1 MIKFSSQW
9 SALVSSNSSSGW
21 LVCNDGP
28 WAFSGPL
35 VSTLFLAVGSLC
47 SNPCRKYP
55 FLLFFFLTAFSCLG
69 ALWQR
74 GQGLPYSGLGLVSKR
89 LYMAQP
95 VPPGLETISSSI
107 KKVFLFEAPYA
118 LRDVLTT

>member
-69 ALWQR
+69 AQFR
-74 GQGLPYSGLGLVSKR
+74 GLDLTLAKGTRPPLFWSGPCVKAALHGPASSPR
-89 LYMAQP
+89 AGDHIQLY
-95 VPPGLETISSSI
+95 
-107 KKVFLFEAPYA
+107 KKGVF
-118 LRDVLTT
+118 V